1 MRSRTWFYFLWGER
15 GNVLL
20 TTWGLVFSPKQKRGE
35 ITYFKP
41 FSRHTC
47 CDFGNHVYSLAH
59 TTAPMQTFEIQFF
72 RKREMSDVSSVGK
85 CCLFYF
91 TCIPVLPGRDT
102 DINSGTVFHASL
114 VKVCKP
120 IPVSQETIGSQKLLN
135 YFWIVDRSV
144 IFLSS
149 ISVLSQGCHMK
160 SKDVFWFS
168 LKMKNVHL

>member
-1 MRSRTWFYFLWGER
+1 MFYWLPGGWSSPQSRNEVRSHTSNHSRDTPVVILETMFTLW
-15 GNVLL
+15 
-20 TTWGLVFSPKQKRGE
+20 
-35 ITYFKP
+35 
-41 FSRHTC
+41 
-47 CDFGNHVYSLAH
+47 H
-59 TTAPMQTFEIQFF
+59 TTAPMQSFEIQFF

-149 ISVLSQGCHMK
+149 VSVLSQGCHMK